1 MTIQLLG
8 KGDTTVDD
16 AVTTQEKWQQYVDS
30 YTLVSHPCPPGT
42 MTDKQTHPTEG
53 LGKQIK
59 GPFLNRNLEKIP
71 DQVQETQFGGN
82 ENLSLKIAY
91 GSFRMFFVPGTSF
104 PSWRRQS

>member
-1 MTIQLLG
+1 
-8 KGDTTVDD
+8 
-16 AVTTQEKWQQYVDS
+16 
-30 YTLVSHPCPPGT
+30 

-71 DQVQETQFGGN
+71 DEVQETQFGGN

-91 GSFRMFFVPGTSF
+91 GSFRMFFVPGTSIA
-104 PSWRRQS
+104 S